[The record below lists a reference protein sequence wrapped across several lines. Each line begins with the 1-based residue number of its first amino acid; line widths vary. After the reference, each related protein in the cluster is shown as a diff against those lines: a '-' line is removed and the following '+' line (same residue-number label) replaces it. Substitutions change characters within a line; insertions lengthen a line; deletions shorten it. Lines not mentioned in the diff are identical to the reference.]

1 MKRYKLFFYVLIF
14 SSLYNISIRAEN
26 KDDELEIGIVEH
38 LDEYVPKDIRL
49 FHEKLGSVSL
59 GEIIDKPTIISFVY
73 YRCPGLCSP
82 LMDGIADV
90 IDKSDL
96 ALGEDYQVL
105 TISFDPREGLDLAK
119 NKKANYINLMDKKEV
134 ASEHWNFFT
143 SDSANIARLTG
154 ITGFKYKPQG
164 NDFLHSAGL
173 IFVSPDRKITRYL
186 NGTSFLPFE
195 FKMAVLE
202 TSKGQSGPTI
212 NKVLQFCYSYD
223 PQGQQYVL
231 NITRVFGALIM
242 IIAAILFI
250 ILAVKPIFKKR
261 QISAS
266 HE

>member
-1 MKRYKLFFYVLIF
+1 MLIF
-14 SSLYNISIRAEN
+14 LSLCSFPIRAEN

-38 LDEYVPKDIRL
+38 LDEYLPKDIRL
-49 FHEKLGSVSL
+49 FHEEMGSISL
-59 GEIIDKPTIISFVY
+59 GELIDKPTIISFVY

-82 LMDGIADV
+82 LMGGIAEV
-90 IDKSDL
+90 IDKSGL
-96 ALGEDYQVL
+96 KLGDDYQVL

-119 NKKANYINLMDKKEV
+119 NKKNNYLNQMDKKED
-134 ASEHWNFFT
+134 AGKYWYFFT
-143 SDSANIARLTG
+143 SDSANIARLTE

-202 TSKGQSGPTI
+202 TSKGQSGPTV

-242 IIAAILFI
+242 VVAAIIFL
-250 ILAVKPIFKKR
+250 ILVIKPIFKKR